1 MRFAP
6 RVSRLLLA
14 FSFFIL
20 SLPVHAESPA
30 REMLRFVDGAS
41 AGEQPVRIDLA
52 ALASRRV
59 LIPLLDGQTVVADRS
74 DLEVRGQG
82 DFAWRGRIAGLLGE
96 AAGDVTL
103 TVQDGRVLGRIV
115 VPGAAWRIV
124 PVPEGGHRMEELEE
138 VPLDEPEMLDLVP
151 LSEILQDEEGD
162 QQEEEGDVPRLL
174 AAEAAP
180 ARKGGPISRFKVIA
194 FYTPEARIAIG
205 GEAMMRQSLQH
216 EVDLANTA
224 YANSQI
230 QVRLEMPYMEEVLR
244 PNRDNGNGYWV
255 RLDPHVVELQRQHGA
270 AFTALVVEEG
280 FNGCAF
286 ATSIMR
292 KDVFRD
298 LKNTVQG
305 GTVINRRCLGT
316 EWVLLAHELGH
327 VQGCEHDPAAGSPLG
342 SALFPYAYGHYVDGS
357 FRTVMSYANGCKQGC
372 PAVPY
377 FSNPA
382 ISFNGKKTG
391 VPRKKDNHRVINAT
405 RTRIAP
411 PPARGSS
418 CRSGLSTLCTGSG
431 RFKIQV
437 DWYNQFSQQDG
448 VGRPIQGSDGAGF
461 FTFEDPTNVELM
473 VKVQE
478 SGNSVRVSYGQLTSV
493 FFTLFVIDTQTGRY
507 KVYHNT
513 PGECGGADQN
523 AFPATAAASKTTAA
537 AAKCTSGS
545 GRLCLQK
552 GRFEVTAEWRDP
564 ASGQG
569 GQAGATPLSQ
579 VSGAFHFGNG
589 NPELVTKII
598 NQGGRIDVYYGSLSN
613 LEYTIKV
620 TDTKTGAVKTYRN
633 TAGRHCGGTE
643 IDAF

>member
-1 MRFAP
+1 
-6 RVSRLLLA
+6 
-14 FSFFIL
+14 
-20 SLPVHAESPA
+20 
-30 REMLRFVDGAS
+30 
-41 AGEQPVRIDLA
+41 
-52 ALASRRV
+52 
-59 LIPLLDGQTVVADRS
+59 
-74 DLEVRGQG
+74 
-82 DFAWRGRIAGLLGE
+82 
-96 AAGDVTL
+96 
-103 TVQDGRVLGRIV
+103 
-115 VPGAAWRIV
+115 
-124 PVPEGGHRMEELEE
+124 
-138 VPLDEPEMLDLVP
+138 
-151 LSEILQDEEGD
+151 
-162 QQEEEGDVPRLL
+162 
-174 AAEAAP
+174 
-180 ARKGGPISRFKVIA
+180 
-194 FYTPEARIAIG
+194 
-205 GEAMMRQSLQH
+205 
-216 EVDLANTA
+216 
-224 YANSQI
+224 
-230 QVRLEMPYMEEVLR
+230 
-244 PNRDNGNGYWV
+244 V
-255 RLDPHVVELQRQHGA
+255 RLDPHVVELQRQYGA

-280 FNGCAF
+280 FTGCAY

-391 VPRKKDNHRVINAT
+391 VPGKKDNHRVINAT

-437 DWYNQFSQQDG
+437 DWYNQFNEQDG
-448 VGRPIQGSDGAGF
+448 VGRPIQGSDGTGF
-461 FTFEDPTNVELM
+461 FTFEDPSNIELM

-478 SGNSVRVSYGQLTSV
+478 SGNGVRVSYGQLTSV
-493 FFTLFVIDTQTGRY
+493 FFELFVIDTQTGGYR
-507 KVYHNT
+507 VYNNT
-513 PGECGGADQN
+513 PGQCGGVDQN
-523 AFPATAAASKTTAA
+523 AFPATAAASSTSAA
-537 AAKCTSGS
+537 AGCSAGS
-545 GRLCLQK
+545 GTLCLQK

-564 ASGQG
+564 ASGQVG
-569 GQAGATPLSQ
+569 KAGATPLSQ
-579 VSGAFHFGNG
+579 VSGAFHFGDG

-598 NQGGRIDVYYGSLSN
+598 NRGDGIDIYYGSLSA
-613 LEYTIKV
+613 LEYTITV

-633 TAGRHCGGTE
+633 PAGRYCGGTE
-643 IDAF
+643 IKAF

>member
-1 MRFAP
+1 MRFT
-6 RVSRLLLA
+6 SRILLLLLA
-14 FSFFIL
+14 SLFALPL
-20 SLPVHAESPA
+20 SVHADPPI
-30 REMLRFVDGAS
+30 REMLRFVR
-41 AGEQPVRIDLA
+41 GETVRIDPA
-52 ALASRRV
+52 AFASSRV
-59 LIPLLDGQTVVADRS
+59 RIPLLDGQMVVADRT
-74 DLEVRGQG
+74 DLEVRGKG
-82 DFAWRGRIAGLLGE
+82 DFAWRGRIAGLLEETG
-96 AAGDVTL
+96 GDVTL
-103 TVQDGRVLGRIV
+103 TVRDGRVLGRIV

-124 PVPEGGHRMEELEE
+124 PDPEGGHRMEALEE

-151 LSEILQDEEGD
+151 LSELL
-162 QQEEEGDVPRLL
+162 EEEEEDGGAPRLL
-174 AAEAAP
+174 TAA
-180 ARKGGPISRFKVIA
+180 ARKGGPISRFNVIA
-194 FYTPEARIAIG
+194 FYTPEARAAIG
-205 GEAMMRQSLQH
+205 GEAAMRQSLQH

-230 QVRLEMPYMEEVLR
+230 QVRLEMPYMEEVSR

-255 RLDPHVVELQRQHGA
+255 RLDPHVVELQRQYGA

-280 FNGCAF
+280 FNGCAY

-298 LKNTVQG
+298 RKNTVQG

-316 EWVLLAHELGH
+316 GWVLLAHELGH
-327 VQGCEHDPAAGSPLG
+327 VQGCEHDPAAGSPKE

-382 ISFNGKKTG
+382 ISFDGKKTG
-391 VPRKKDNHRVINAT
+391 VPGKKDNHRVINAT

-418 CRSGLSTLCTGSG
+418 CRSGLATLCTGSG

-437 DWYNQFSQQDG
+437 DWYNQFNQQDG
-448 VGRPIQGSDGAGF
+448 VGRPLQSSDGAGF
-461 FTFEDPTNVELM
+461 FTFEDPSNVELV

-478 SGNSVRVSYGQLTSV
+478 SGNAVRVSYGQLTSV
-493 FFTLFVIDTQTGRY
+493 FFTLFVIDTQTGGY

-513 PGECGGADQN
+513 PGQCGGVDQN
-523 AFPATAAASKTTAA
+523 AFPAAASASSTSRAA
-537 AAKCTSGS
+537 GCSPGS
-545 GRLCLQK
+545 GTLCLQK
-552 GRFEVTAEWRDP
+552 GRFQVTAEWRDP
-564 ASGQG
+564 TSGQG
-569 GQAGATPLSQ
+569 GKAGATALSQ
-579 VSGAFHFGNG
+579 ASGAFHFGNG
-589 NPELVTKII
+589 GPELVAKIL

-613 LEYTIKV
+613 LEYTLTV

-633 TAGRHCGGTE
+633 PAGRYCGGTE

>member
-1 MRFAP
+1 MRSA
-6 RVSRLLLA
+6 SRILLLLLA
-14 FSFFIL
+14 
-20 SLPVHAESPA
+20 SLAAVPRSVHADPPI
-30 REMLRFVDGAS
+30 REMLRFVEGGS
-41 AGEQPVRIDLA
+41 AGEQPVKIDIA
-52 ALASRRV
+52 ALASRR
-59 LIPLLDGQTVVADRS
+59 LRIPLLDGQTVVADRT
-74 DLEVRGQG
+74 DLEVRGNG

-96 AAGDVTL
+96 AEGDVTL
-103 TVQDGRVLGRIV
+103 TVRDGRVLGRIV

-124 PVPEGGHRMEELEE
+124 PAPEGRHRMEAVEE
-138 VPLDEPEMLDLVP
+138 IPLDEPETLDLVP
-151 LSEILQDEEGD
+151 LSAMLQEDEGERP
-162 QQEEEGDVPRLL
+162 EEDDGVPHLL
-174 AAEAAP
+174 AAP

-194 FYTPEARIAIG
+194 FYTPAARAAIG
-205 GEAMMRQSLQH
+205 GEAMMRQFLQH

-230 QVRLEMPYMEEVLR
+230 QVRLEMPYMEEVSR
-244 PNRDNGNGYWV
+244 PDRDNGNGYWV
-255 RLDPHVVELQRQHGA
+255 RLDPHVVELQRQYGA

-280 FNGCAF
+280 FRGCAY

-292 KDVFRD
+292 KDVYRD

-316 EWVLLAHELGH
+316 SWVLLAHELGH
-327 VQGCEHDPAAGSPLG
+327 VQGCEHDPAAGSPKE

-357 FRTVMSYANGCKQGC
+357 FRTVMSYADGCKQGC
-372 PAVPY
+372 PAVTY

-391 VPRKKDNHRVINAT
+391 VPGKKDNARVINAT

-418 CRSGLSTLCTGSG
+418 CRSGLATLCTGSG

-437 DWYNQFSQQDG
+437 DWYNQFNEQDG
-448 VGRPIQGSDGAGF
+448 VGRPIQSSDGTGF

-478 SGNSVRVSYGQLTSV
+478 SGNGVRVSYGQLTSV
-493 FFTLFVIDTQTGRY
+493 YFTLFVIDTQTGRY

-513 PGECGGADQN
+513 PGECGASDQN
-523 AFPATAAASKTTAA
+523 AFPAAASASSTSRAA
-537 AAKCTSGS
+537 GCTPGS
-545 GRLCLQK
+545 GTLCLQK
-552 GRFEVTAEWRDP
+552 GRFQVTAEWRDP

-569 GQAGATPLSQ
+569 GKAGATALSQ
-579 VSGAFHFGNG
+579 ASGAFHFGNPG
-589 NPELVTKII
+589 SPELVAKIL

-613 LEYTIKV
+613 LEYTLTV

-633 TAGRHCGGTE
+633 PAGRHCGGTE

>member
-6 RVSRLLLA
+6 RVVRLLLA
-14 FSFFIL
+14 FSLIL
-20 SLPVHAESPA
+20 PWSLHAGPPA
-30 REMLRFVDGAS
+30 REMLRFVDAAS

-59 LIPLLDGQTVVADRS
+59 LIPLLDGQTVVADRT
-74 DLEVRGQG
+74 DLEVRGSG
-82 DFAWRGRIAGLLGE
+82 DFAWRGRIAGLLGK

-103 TVQDGRVLGRIV
+103 TVRDGRVLGRIV

-124 PVPEGGHRMEELEE
+124 PAPEGGHRMEALEE
-138 VPLDEPEMLDLVP
+138 MPLDEPETLDLVP
-151 LSEILQDEEGD
+151 LSEILQDEEID
-162 QQEEEGDVPRLL
+162 RQEEDGGVPRLL
-174 AAEAAP
+174 SAP
-180 ARKGGPISRFKVIA
+180 ARKGGPISRFNVIA
-194 FYTPEARIAIG
+194 FYTPEARAAIG
-205 GEAMMRQSLQH
+205 GEALMRQFLQH

-230 QVRLEMPYMEEVLR
+230 QVRLEMPYMEEVSR

-255 RLDPHVVELQRQHGA
+255 RLDPHVVELQRRYGA

-292 KDVFRD
+292 QDVFRD
-298 LKNTVQG
+298 RKNTVQG

-327 VQGCEHDPAAGSPLG
+327 VQGCEHDPAAGSPRQ

-357 FRTVMSYANGCKQGC
+357 FRTVMSYADGCKQGC

-382 ISFNGKKTG
+382 ISFNRKKTG
-391 VPRKKDNHRVINAT
+391 VPGKKDNHRVINAT

-418 CRSGLSTLCTGSG
+418 CRSGLATLCTGSG

-437 DWYNQFSQQDG
+437 DWYNQFNQQDG
-448 VGRPIQGSDGAGF
+448 VGRPIQSSNGAGF
-461 FTFEDPTNVELM
+461 FTFEDPSSVELM

-478 SGNSVRVSYGQLTSV
+478 SGNGVRVSYGQLTSV

-513 PGECGGADQN
+513 PGECGGVDQN
-523 AFPATAAASKTTAA
+523 AFPAASAASSTSAAAGCSPG
-537 AAKCTSGS
+537 SGS
-545 GRLCLQK
+545 LCLQK
-552 GRFEVTAEWRDP
+552 GRFQVTAEWRNP
-564 ASGQG
+564 ANGQG
-569 GQAGATPLSQ
+569 GQAGAKELSQ
-579 VSGAFHFGNG
+579 TSGAFHFGNG

-598 NQGGRIDVYYGSLSN
+598 NRGNGIDVYYGSLSN
-613 LEYTIKV
+613 LEYTITV

-633 TAGRHCGGTE
+633 PAGRYCGGTE
-643 IDAF
+643 VDAF

>member
-1 MRFAP
+1 MRFGP
-6 RVSRLLLA
+6 RVLLLLLA
-14 FSFFIL
+14 SLTLPL
-20 SLPVHAESPA
+20 SIHADPPG
-30 REMLRFVDGAS
+30 REMLRFVGGGS

-52 ALASRRV
+52 ALGSRRV

-82 DFAWRGRIAGLLGE
+82 DFAWRGRIAGMAGE

-103 TVQDGRVLGRIV
+103 TVRDGRVLGRIV

-124 PVPEGGHRMEELEE
+124 PAPEGGHRMEAIEE
-138 VPLDEPEMLDLVP
+138 VPLDEPETLDLVP
-151 LSEILQDEEGD
+151 LSEILQEGEGD
-162 QQEEEGDVPRLL
+162 QQEGEGVPRLL
-174 AAEAAP
+174 ASEAAP
-180 ARKGGPISRFKVIA
+180 ARKGGPISRFNVIA
-194 FYTPEARIAIG
+194 FYTPGARIAIG
-205 GEAMMRQSLQH
+205 GEATMRQFLQH

-230 QVRLEMPYMEEVLR
+230 QVRLEMPYMEEVSR
-244 PNRDNGNGYWV
+244 PDRDNGNGYWV
-255 RLDPHVVELQRQHGA
+255 RLDPHVVELQRQYGA

-280 FNGCAF
+280 FTGCAY

-305 GTVINRRCLGT
+305 GAVINRRCLGT
-316 EWVLLAHELGH
+316 GWVLLAHELGH
-327 VQGCEHDPAAGSPLG
+327 VQGCEHDPAAGSPRE

-391 VPRKKDNHRVINAT
+391 VPGRKDNHRVINAT

-418 CRSGLSTLCTGSG
+418 CRSGLATLCTGSG
-431 RFKIQV
+431 HFKIQV
-437 DWYNQFSQQDG
+437 DWYNQFNRQDG
-448 VGRPIQGSDGAGF
+448 VGRPIQSSDGAGF
-461 FTFEDPTNVELM
+461 FTFEDPSSVELM

-478 SGNSVRVSYGQLTSV
+478 SGNAVRVSYGQLTSV
-493 FFTLFVIDTQTGRY
+493 YFTLFVIDTQTGLY
-507 KVYHNT
+507 KVYNNT
-513 PGECGGADQN
+513 PGQCGGVDQN
-523 AFPATAAASKTTAA
+523 AFPAAAAASSTSAA
-537 AAKCTSGS
+537 AGCSPGS
-545 GRLCLQK
+545 GTLCLQK
-552 GRFEVTAEWRDP
+552 GRFQVTAEWRDP

-569 GQAGATPLSQ
+569 GKAGATPLSQ
-579 VSGAFHFGNG
+579 ASGAFHFGDPG
-589 NPELVTKII
+589 SPELVAKIL
-598 NQGGRIDVYYGSLSN
+598 NQGGRVDVYYGSLSN
-613 LEYTIKV
+613 LEYTLTV

-633 TAGRHCGGTE
+633 PAGRYCGGTE